1 MHVWRQQQHDIE
13 IMACNVTIVSKTTS
27 SYFNLSLFFTH
38 SCRFLK
44 RCLQCTENMESL
56 SSTTKN
62 RWDECSTAAKML
74 VECVERYYAERCEVV
89 SWLFLSVTYKIMQE
103 RKHKI
108 HYHPKCY
115 KLFAYSQELLSLFQ
129 TKGALKFTTLPVSPV
144 ANPSLAAVSVTPK
157 IFKVFICLFHSK
169 FRI

>member
-1 MHVWRQQQHDIE
+1 MFGDNKNMTEV
-13 IMACNVTIVSKTTS
+13 MACNVTIATKTTS

-74 VECVERYYAERCEVV
+74 VECVEHYYAKRCKVV
-89 SWLFLSVTYKIMQE
+89 SWLFLSVTYKIKKENIKFIITQNVTNHLLI
-103 RKHKI
+103 RKNCFLCFRLNVFEI
-108 HYHPKCY
+108 HSTSSFTSSKSFSCSSFSDSENFYGY
-115 KLFAYSQELLSLFQ
+115 LFVL
-129 TKGALKFTTLPVSPV
+129 
-144 ANPSLAAVSVTPK
+144 
-157 IFKVFICLFHSK
+157 
-169 FRI
+169 

>member
-13 IMACNVTIVSKTTS
+13 VMACNVTIVSKTTS

-74 VECVERYYAERCEVV
+74 VECVEHYYAKRCEVV
-89 SWLFLSVTYKIMQE
+89 SWLFLSVTYKIKKENIKFIITQNVTNYLLI
-103 RKHKI
+103 RKNCFLCFRLKVLWNSKH
-108 HYHPKCY
+108 
-115 KLFAYSQELLSLFQ
+115 FQ
-129 TKGALKFTTLPVSPV
+129 
-144 ANPSLAAVSVTPK
+144 
-157 IFKVFICLFHSK
+157 FH
-169 FRI
+169 R